1 MLAVVILTKN
11 SERTIEA
18 CLNGLV
24 KSNYLPDQ
32 VIIVDGCSKDKTL
45 EIIKDFKSKLN
56 IKIVNDEGKGLGY
69 ARDLGFRSAGKEIKY
84 IAMVDSDVVVNENFF
99 DNAIK
104 ILETDEKAGAIG
116 AKLIPECSEKGVLAK
131 FQIKNLSIHL
141 HWKEKTYP
149 KEVIAIHT
157 ACTVFR
163 KRVLEEVGGFDPYFN
178 LAKED
183 SDVSFRVRKAGYTL
197 SYIENYVRHLETGK
211 RFWEVNFRY
220 GRSYI
225 HISKKHPIEGKLW
238 TKKNIIFVTSLIL
251 FPMELFIWFYYIL
264 RYYNL
269 KDLSIK
275 DVIEL
280 SLVETLRQLVRTSGM
295 LYELLFKKKE

>member
-116 AKLIPECSEKGVLAK
+116 AKLIPECSEK
-131 FQIKNLSIHL
+131 
-141 HWKEKTYP
+141 
-149 KEVIAIHT
+149 
-157 ACTVFR
+157 
-163 KRVLEEVGGFDPYFN
+163 
-178 LAKED
+178 
-183 SDVSFRVRKAGYTL
+183 
-197 SYIENYVRHLETGK
+197 
-211 RFWEVNFRY
+211 
-220 GRSYI
+220 
-225 HISKKHPIEGKLW
+225 
-238 TKKNIIFVTSLIL
+238 
-251 FPMELFIWFYYIL
+251 
-264 RYYNL
+264 
-269 KDLSIK
+269 
-275 DVIEL
+275 
-280 SLVETLRQLVRTSGM
+280 
-295 LYELLFKKKE
+295 